1 MSDLGEHLR
10 SFIGFAL
17 DNSFLYLALNNLGV
31 MLLLWLV
38 SAVWI
43 CYAAHTLAPQRRIR
57 GLALFC
63 YLFFFLK
70 EFCRIN
76 RSIAD
81 FSRGSSIP
89 YRDVLFSLVLP
100 HGLIEYLAFALAAL
114 FALLW
119 LGSSLE
125 RGRWHY
131 PGHHALLIPASLIL
145 LAAAVESTLTP
156 YFYRIYLLKG

>member
-1 MSDLGEHLR
+1 MSEPGDCLR
-10 SFIGFAL
+10 SFIRVAM
-17 DNSFLYLALNNLGV
+17 DNSFLYLTLNNLGV
-31 MLLLWLV
+31 LLLLWLV

-43 CYAAHTLAPQRRIR
+43 CYAAHTPAPQRRIR

-70 EFCRIN
+70 ELCRIN
-76 RSIAD
+76 RSIAG
-81 FSRGSSIP
+81 FSRGSGIP

-100 HGLIEYLAFALAAL
+100 HGLIEYLAFALAAF

-125 RGRWHY
+125 KGCWHY

-156 YFYRIYLLKG
+156 YFYHLYLLKG